1 MHEFLFLQGAGL
13 FPAAVETDI
22 PGRCTSF
29 QGKEFS
35 GFQTYLEQS
44 QKLAAVSAQVDISAG
59 FPYA

>member
-1 MHEFLFLQGAGL
+1 MQGAGL

-44 QKLAAVSAQVDISAG
+44 QNLAAVSAQVDISAG